1 MTATR
6 ALVVARVTAV
16 VALLALLQVAFFSQ
30 LRMGGVAPDLL
41 LAVAVAT
48 AVVAGPDRGA
58 IVGFFAG
65 LIFDLFLDTPLG
77 LSALTYSVVAYATG
91 LFQLPLAAHP
101 RWWRVG
107 SVAAASAVGI
117 ALWASLGVVLGQD
130 YLLGMPVPRVA
141 ITLGLLNGLLAVP
154 VLSIAGWLFGPLKPE
169 RLSA

>member
-1 MTATR
+1 MSATR
-6 ALVVARVTAV
+6 ALVIARVAAV
-16 VALLALLQVAFFSQ
+16 VGLLALVQVAFVSQ

-41 LAVAVAT
+41 LGVAVAT

-58 IVGFFAG
+58 IVGFAAG
-65 LIFDLFLDTPLG
+65 LAYDLFLDTPFG
-77 LSALTYSVVAYATG
+77 LSALTYSVVAYGTG

-107 SVAAASAVGI
+107 SVAAASAVGVT
-117 ALWASLGVVLGQD
+117 LWASLGVVLGQE

-154 VLSIAGWLFGPLKPE
+154 VLAVSRWLFAPLTPE
-169 RLSA
+169 RIPA